1 MSARHWARRR
11 LKRGFLAAVAA
22 WRAAR
27 AAVDVR
33 QAA

>member
-1 MSARHWARRR
+1 MPPGHGRR

-27 AAVDVR
+27 AAIDVR